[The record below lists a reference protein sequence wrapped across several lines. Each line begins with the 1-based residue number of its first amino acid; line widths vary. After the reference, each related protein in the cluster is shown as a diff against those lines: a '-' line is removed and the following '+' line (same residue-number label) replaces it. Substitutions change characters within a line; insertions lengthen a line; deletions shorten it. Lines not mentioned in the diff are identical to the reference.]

1 MSGPSGRHANR
12 QAQLNITLGSP
23 PLDACSVAVIGEQR
37 STASKRKQAQASE
50 RASEQARQLELPDVD
65 HRGLNIATIRSP
77 RPDQHTTSLHL
88 HQAVHLPLGHDES
101 SDDTPTTTHSAT
113 RPATQVPT
121 AKVRLPGA
129 DNRSATAPPGYDRHR
144 PPHWKS

>member
-1 MSGPSGRHANR
+1 WSS
-12 QAQLNITLGSP
+12 
-23 PLDACSVAVIGEQR
+23 DVCS
-37 STASKRKQAQASE
+37 SDLSKQAQASASE
-50 RASEQARQLELPDVD
+50 RASEQARQFEHELPDVD

-77 RPDQHTTSLHL
+77 RPDQRATSLHMC
-88 HQAVHLPLGHDES
+88 QAVHLPLGHDES

-144 PPHWKS
+144 PPHRKS